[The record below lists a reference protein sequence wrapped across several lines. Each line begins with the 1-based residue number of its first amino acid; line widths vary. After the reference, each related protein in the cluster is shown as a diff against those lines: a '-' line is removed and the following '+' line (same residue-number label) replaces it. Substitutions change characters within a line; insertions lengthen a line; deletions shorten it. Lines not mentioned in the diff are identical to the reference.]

1 MNLSSIH
8 KAKSGSCPHGCPLGA
23 CPICNGMG
31 GGGGKCGG
39 VAEGSR
45 KANGE
50 MSWDQCF
57 AIWQQMLKAQ
67 KAVQQDKMVQTQIQ
81 VPLNTVSMLENM
93 AQKIAGLAEKLSN
106 FIQNNQ
112 IQSMPKIISKPLM
125 FAAKIAIPVLNVL
138 KNIPVL
144 IQNTINL
151 VREKFAD
158 ISDKL
163 NAFFGELK
171 NSTEKKISDRLKD
184 FKKKFKSLFGIGE
197 VQDAEE
203 YLESENTFTPTT
215 KNI

>member
-8 KAKSGSCPHGCPLGA
+8 KAKSGTCPHGCPLGA
-23 CPICNGMG
+23 CPVCNGMG
-31 GGGGKCGG
+31 GGGGGT
-39 VAEGSR
+39 R
-45 KANGE
+45 KADLKSSGE

-67 KAVQQDKMVQTQIQ
+67 KASQQDKMVQSQMNAPI
-81 VPLNTVSMLENM
+81 NTFGRLDNM
-93 AQKIAGLAEKLSN
+93 AQKIADFSLKLSN
-106 FIQNNQ
+106 FVQNS
-112 IQSMPKIISKPLM
+112 QSLPKIISTPLV

-144 IQNTINL
+144 IQNTINFI
-151 VREKFAD
+151 REKFVD

-184 FKKKFKSLFGIGE
+184 FKKKFKTLFGVAQVEE
-197 VQDAEE
+197 VDEMEE
-203 YLESENTFTPTT
+203 LENYITP
-215 KNI
+215 KNV